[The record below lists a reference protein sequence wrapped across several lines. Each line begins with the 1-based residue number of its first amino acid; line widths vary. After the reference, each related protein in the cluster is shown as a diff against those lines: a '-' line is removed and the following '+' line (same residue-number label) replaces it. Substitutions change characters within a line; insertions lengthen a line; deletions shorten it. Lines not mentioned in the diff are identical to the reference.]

1 MHCRSVPHRLFAA
14 VSQYCHELLSE
25 VVVGSSMLSL
35 DPLNRLTVPPSNTCL
50 LLSDDNLSRS
60 LAYPRTVILKCVSG
74 LFGRTP
80 RTIEPPPRCWSSSAE
95 QSPLPLGFR
104 SLGLLYRYRFNWCLL
119 FDPPQLRPLSHR
131 CLRCSFLLPD
141 VRIVE

>member
-14 VSQYCHELLSE
+14 VSQYCHKLLSE
-25 VVVGSSMLSL
+25 VIVGSSVLSL
-35 DPLNRLTVPPSNTCL
+35 DPLNRMTVPPSDTCL

-60 LAYPRTVILKCVSG
+60 SAYPRTVILKCVSS
-74 LFGRTP
+74 LLGRTP
-80 RTIEPPPRCWSSSAE
+80 RTIEPSPRCWSLSAE

-131 CLRCSFLLPD
+131 CLRCSFLLPE